1 MMDRLGQAD
10 EIPLQPQVVMEPFE
24 RWALDFF
31 GPFNQISNQKNYIL
45 VSIDYM
51 MKWVEAVA
59 LQNETE
65 EEDIKFI
72 FELFVHYGLPREVIT
87 YGGS

>member
-1 MMDRLGQAD
+1 MMDRLGQDD

-87 YGGS
+87 DGGS

>member
-1 MMDRLGQAD
+1 MMDQLGQAD

-87 YGGS
+87 DGGS

>member
-1 MMDRLGQAD
+1 
-10 EIPLQPQVVMEPFE
+10 MEPFE

-87 YGGS
+87 DGGS